1 VTPSSKE
8 TGSQLPI
15 VGNVAAI
22 AARLRRRR
30 LSPPTRQQPAEQW
43 MLIGSIA
50 VAFLVLVAF
59 AILFLDAASVP
70 WAGRLSPGVAAVF
83 QHITRFGQSD
93 WLLIPTGVFTILV
106 LGADRQRVPLM
117 MRLAWAEIG
126 ALIGYFFFAVAIAGL
141 LTDLIKWVVGRSR
154 PMVFLADGVLAVHPF
169 SFGYA
174 HASFPSGH
182 ATTVAAA
189 TVVIALIARRWAV
202 PVALLAAIIA
212 VSRVAVGAHYPS
224 DVVAGLFIGAT
235 CAYGLAVW
243 LAGKG
248 VAFRRDRS
256 GRVRPRAGA
265 LRRVAAAPGGA
276 RAMLVALAAAIGGAF
291 GPSRQAPS

>member
-1 VTPSSKE
+1 MTPSSEE
-8 TGSQLPI
+8 TGSELPI

-30 LSPPTRQQPAEQW
+30 LPAPTREQPGQQW
-43 MLIGSIA
+43 ILIGGIA
-50 VAFLVLVAF
+50 AAFLVLVA
-59 AILFLDAASVP
+59 AAVLFLDALSVSWTGHLP
-70 WAGRLSPGVAAVF
+70 PGAVAVF
-83 QHITRFGQSD
+83 RRITRFGQSD
-93 WLLIPTGVFTILV
+93 WLLIPTGVLAILL
-106 LGADRQRVPLM
+106 LGADWRRAPLL

-126 ALIGYFFFAVAIAGL
+126 ALVGYFFFAVAIAGL
-141 LTDLIKWVVGRSR
+141 LTDLIKWIVGRSR
-154 PMVFLADGVLAVHPF
+154 PMQFLADGVFAIHPF

-189 TVVIALIARRWAV
+189 TVVIAFISRRWAV

-235 CAYGLAVW
+235 YAYGLAVW

-256 GRVRPRAGA
+256 GLVRPRTGA
-265 LRRVAAAPGGA
+265 LRRVAATPGGA
-276 RAMLVALAAAIGGAF
+276 RAMLAALPAAIGGAF
-291 GPSRQAPS
+291 GPRRQAPS